1 MGSDGVSGWEQ
12 ALRPFQ
18 SCVKKTGPH
27 RAATWR
33 NSFFLSLFWPTQMC
47 LSISSAESRGHL
59 GVQVA
64 RSPLSPGDCGTVS
77 PAEIPALKPVLP
89 VQNLLSEL
97 RLSIPHFPAPASHRA
112 VPHPPRVPPRS
123 ASFCGKLVEI
133 EGAQT
138 AHLGDPNLI

>member
-12 ALRPFQ
+12 SLWPFQ

-97 RLSIPHFPAPASHRA
+97 RLSISPFPSPSLASCRAPSSPR
-112 VPHPPRVPPRS
+112 PPAERLLLR
-123 ASFCGKLVEI
+123 
-133 EGAQT
+133 QT
-138 AHLGDPNLI
+138 CRDRGSPNCSSR